1 MDRPKTLNTL
11 DIGDFN
17 ESNALSQNVKVVFA
31 TEDLTMDVNDRL
43 VRATVSAA
51 SITVTLPSVRE
62 AAFVGIYVV
71 HLVDTS
77 NAKTVT
83 VADKGDDAG
92 LTDITLDTDNDYVV
106 LFSDGYVWRELASE
120 KA

>member
-1 MDRPKTLNTL
+1 MNREKLINTF
-11 DIGDFN
+11 DIKDQRTSG
-17 ESNALSQNVKVVFA
+17 SLTQGGKVVFA
-31 TEDLTMDVNDRL
+31 TEDLTMDINDRL

-62 AAFVGIYVV
+62 AAFVGIYII

-77 NAKTVT
+77 NGKTVT